1 MKATHSSSVSFLGTL
16 KYSLCVKSNQIIATI
31 NVMLRHI
38 CQDVIN
44 IIEIE

>member
-38 CQDVIN
+38 CQDLID
-44 IIEIE
+44 IKEIE